1 MTTPEKPHL
10 AGTLEQTLI
19 LSASGR
25 GSMVLR
31 GGTLQAK
38 LQAAPAKKPG
48 D

>member
-25 GSMVLR
+25 GSMVLK
-31 GGTLQAK
+31 ANP
-38 LQAAPAKKPG
+38 APVTPPKAPVSG